1 MPGPAGRRPAER
13 AASAPGRD
21 APGAAPRAGVRVL
34 RFAVTA
40 PDRLDRVLAAAHPEL
55 SRRQAR
61 TLIGEGA
68 VFVDG
73 KRCKVASRVPE
84 LGTRVVV
91 HLAPATSTPDPR
103 LLYEDEDIVVV
114 DKPAGLSAN
123 ESETS
128 AKDAL
133 VQKVGPGARLVHRL
147 DRDTTGVMVL
157 ARSARA
163 AEALSLLFRE
173 RQVDKRYVAVTQ
185 GVPPAGW
192 VEAPIGRDERRPRA
206 FAVRPDGRP
215 ARTHVEVVASREGL
229 AAVRLTLET
238 GRTHQIRVHLA
249 HLRAPILGDTQYGAK
264 VAARLGDDVLRATR
278 PLLHAEHLAFTLF
291 GRAHA
296 FEAPAP
302 EDLAAVWARLVP

>member
-1 MPGPAGRRPAER
+1 MKT
-13 AASAPGRD
+13 
-21 APGAAPRAGVRVL
+21 L

-61 TLIGEGA
+61 ALIASGA

-73 KRCKVASRVPE
+73 RRCKVASRTPE
-84 LGTRVVV
+84 TGTKVVV
-91 HLAPATSTPDPR
+91 HLAPAETTPDPR
-103 LLYEDEDIVVV
+103 ILHQDDDIIVV

-128 AKDAL
+128 ARDAL
-133 VQKVGPGARLVHRL
+133 VHKLGPGVRLVHRL

-163 AEALSLLFRE
+163 AEALSALFRE
-173 RQVDKRYVAVTQ
+173 REVDKRYVAVSM
-185 GVPPAGW
+185 GVPPEGW
-192 VEAPIGRDERRPRA
+192 IEAPIGRDERRPRC

-215 ARTHVEVVASREGL
+215 ARTHVEVVAARDGM
-229 AAVRLTLET
+229 AALRLTLDT

-264 VAARLGDDVLRATR
+264 AAARLGGEVLKAER

-291 GRAHA
+291 GVSHA
-296 FEAPAP
+296 FAAPLP
-302 EDLAAVWARLVP
+302 DDLAAVWRRLVL